1 MNWRDSKRDGS
12 GVASVGAGGIRGAQS
27 NPLTGEGDHNL
38 KEGAKMKRG
47 PANRKRMLGGSVA
60 LPLLMAVMLLMS
72 SGCSVYMAA
81 KQPRAKDLSVL
92 KEGTPRSHVIAELGA
107 PAWSGEKGGNK
118 VDVFA
123 FTQGYSAGAKAGRA
137 FFHGAADVF
146 TLGLWEVIGTPVE
159 SVASGTEMKVEVI
172 YDGNDQVKAA
182 EVIEPKGGKPVG
194 DEASPVKKE

>member
-1 MNWRDSKRDGS
+1 MKQAP
-12 GVASVGAGGIRGAQS
+12 ASRKGMPVGF
-27 NPLTGEGDHNL
+27 
-38 KEGAKMKRG
+38 
-47 PANRKRMLGGSVA
+47 VA
-60 LPLLMAVMLLMS
+60 LSLLMAVALLIG

-182 EVIEPKGGKPVG
+182 EVIEPKGEKPVG

>member
-1 MNWRDSKRDGS
+1 MKPEAPNW
-12 GVASVGAGGIRGAQS
+12 
-27 NPLTGEGDHNL
+27 
-38 KEGAKMKRG
+38 
-47 PANRKRMLGGSVA
+47 KRMLVGVAA
-60 LPLLMAVMLLMS
+60 LPLLLAVVFLTN

-107 PAWSGEKGGNK
+107 PVWSGDKSGSK

-146 TLGLWEVIGTPVE
+146 TLGLWEVVGTPVE
-159 SVASGTEMKVEVI
+159 SVASGTEMKVEVT
-172 YDGNDQVKAA
+172 YDENDRVKLA
-182 EVIEPKGGKPVG
+182 EVIESAGEKPAG
-194 DEASPVKKE
+194 EAGSEAKKE